1 MIYKA
6 QVHIVQVQCK
16 CDKLLRYIAKF
27 TCNALM
33 LLSWFCFRHC
43 SGKTQFQATSMTQAR
58 RSVRFERKPSQRYS
72 RRPKFEKKES
82 DMAATTSDL
91 LPSTSEQRYSQLLI
105 SSSKLFLVFILLLLF
120 SGDIHW
126 FRNFLYVQGRDAV
139 FRLQHDFNIYW
150 QHTLL
155 SDLNQCSSNWSQ
167 CHLNLIHCLLI
178 LSIDF

>member
-1 MIYKA
+1 MTLNLESLLHKLLFSSSVLLPALYSSKYSSLHSSHFFSSLHTEKIGGYYQVVVYKA

-105 SSSKLFLVFILLLLF
+105 SSSKLFLVLILLLLF
-120 SGDIHW
+120 SGDIH
-126 FRNFLYVQGRDAV
+126 
-139 FRLQHDFNIYW
+139 
-150 QHTLL
+150 
-155 SDLNQCSSNWSQ
+155 
-167 CHLNLIHCLLI
+167 
-178 LSIDF
+178 